1 MKSANQIQPYVRE
14 LEGRRAEDG
23 FDAQIQGEEAMSS
36 RIKMPYTNSKNKK
49 QKLGDDEETDDQPEV
64 KRAVDGM
71 DAELDVGRGA
81 EHAIS

>member
-23 FDAQIQGEEAMSS
+23 FYAQIQGEEAMSS
-36 RIKMPYTNSKNKK
+36 RIKMPYTNSK
-49 QKLGDDEETDDQPEV
+49 QDLGDDEETDDQPEA

>member
-1 MKSANQIQPYVRE
+1 
-14 LEGRRAEDG
+14 
-23 FDAQIQGEEAMSS
+23 MSS
-36 RIKMPYTNSKNKK
+36 RIKMPYTISKKN
-49 QKLGDDEETDDQPEV
+49 GDDEDTDDQPEV